1 MQEVDPVLIKSE
13 GPPTTLIQPLGSRL
27 IDLRAGQ
34 EEIPHLRDYATRLQ
48 SIRLSRRSVCDL
60 ELLATGAFSPLD
72 RFMCREDYKR
82 VLEEMRLANGTVFPI
97 PVTLP
102 VHEAPVLLD
111 QDVALRDERNELLA
125 IMTVMEIY
133 QWDQLKEAGHVFGT
147 QDTRHPLIA
156 EMCSWGRL
164 NISGPLRMVQLP
176 RH

>member
-72 RFMCREDYKR
+72 RFMGREDYRR
-82 VLEEMRLANGTVFPI
+82 VLEEMRLANGTIFPI

-102 VHEAPVLLD
+102 VHEAPVRLD

-125 IMTVMEIY
+125 IMTVI
-133 QWDQLKEAGHVFGT
+133 
-147 QDTRHPLIA
+147 
-156 EMCSWGRL
+156 
-164 NISGPLRMVQLP
+164 
-176 RH
+176 